1 MSKNDIAALEAEYN
15 HWLAERAPGLTK
27 VDPFEFFC
35 ADQLLKDFRLSD
47 EDILSGIVG
56 KSNDG
61 GTDSL
66 FFLVGQKL
74 VQDDTDVPDQRGLT
88 VNLIFI
94 QSKGGDG
101 FSPLGVDR
109 FQVLTDDILDLQ
121 RQPTKYGR
129 TYHKDLL
136 HRIKIFKEAFQ
147 KLSLP
152 RLVVDYYYV
161 TRLDVVENQDC
172 ITAAERVEATVRKHF
187 SQAEVHP
194 FHFVNAAKLYTQLY
208 KRPASEKSLHFVE
221 LVGLDEGWI
230 GLVRLKDFYTFLKGD
245 DRGII
250 DRLFEDNVR
259 GFQRDTRVNVSIY
272 DTLERPAEMPEFW
285 LLNNG
290 ITILSPD
297 AQTGGGKVLKITDPQ
312 IVNGLQT
319 SRQIF
324 SYFNAGQSIPDND
337 NRRIL
342 VKVIKNSD
350 EDTRDQI
357 IRATNNQNPMPSEAL
372 FTTSRIHKQIE
383 ATFKA
388 NGLYYERR
396 RGYYRDQKKPIAKI
410 VSALSVVQAIVAIIE
425 RSPNVAQGRPRDY
438 INDKDKRYKIFGHDD
453 YDDSR
458 PMDKEVAKHQPYD
471 LSIYLQCARI
481 VRRVDKFLDIP
492 KLKLD
497 NEAKRNILFYL
508 ARYVACAATGS
519 AYSPPGDIVRIDVD
533 ALTDDFLR
541 EGLKVVKR
549 IYKRYGGNDEAGK
562 SPRMVSALDKW
573 LVQKFSPPNVQE
585 DKKSRKSP
593 TSGSSA
599 M

>member
-1 MSKNDIAALEAEYN
+1 L
-15 HWLAERAPGLTK
+15 P
-27 VDPFEFFC
+27 
-35 ADQLLKDFRLSD
+35 
-47 EDILSGIVG
+47 
-56 KSNDG
+56 
-61 GTDSL
+61 
-66 FFLVGQKL
+66 
-74 VQDDTDVPDQRGLT
+74 
-88 VNLIFI
+88 IFI
-94 QSKGGDG
+94 QSKEGDG
-101 FSPLGVDR
+101 FSPLAVDR

-121 RQPTKYGR
+121 RQPANYGR

-136 HRIKIFKEAFQ
+136 QRIKIFKDTFP

-161 TRLDVVENQDC
+161 TRLDATENHDC
-172 ITAAERVEATVRKHF
+172 TTAAERVEATVKKHF

-194 FHFVNAAKLYTQLY
+194 FHFINGAKLYTQLY
-208 KRPASEKSLHFVE
+208 MRPVSDKSLQFVE

-230 GLVRLKDFYTFLKGD
+230 GLVRLKDFFTFLKAAE
-245 DRGII
+245 RGII
-250 DRLFEDNVR
+250 DRLFDENVR
-259 GFQRDTRVNVSIY
+259 GFQRDTRVNLSIY
-272 DTLERPAEMPEFW
+272 NTLARSTEMPEFW

-297 AQTGGGKVLKITDPQ
+297 AQTAGGKVLKITDPQ

-324 SYFNAGQSIPDND
+324 SYFSAGLDIPDND
-337 NRRIL
+337 TRRIL

-350 EDTRDQI
+350 EDIRDQI

-372 FTTSRIHKQIE
+372 FTTARIHKQIE
-383 ATFKA
+383 AVFKA

-396 RGYYRDQKKPIAKI
+396 KGYYRDQKKPIAKI
-410 VSALSVVQAIVAIIE
+410 VSALSVVQAVVAIME

-438 INDKDKRYKIFGHDD
+438 INDKDKRFKIFGHDE

-458 PMDKEVAKHQPYD
+458 PMDKEVEEHRPYD
-471 LSIYLQCARI
+471 LSIYLQCVRI

-492 KLKLD
+492 ALKLD

-508 ARYVACAATGS
+508 ARYAACAATRN
-519 AYSPPGDIVRIDVD
+519 AYSPPGELLRVDAD
-533 ALTDDFLR
+533 ALTDDFLK

-562 SPRMVSALDKW
+562 SPRMVKALDKW
-573 LVQKFSPPNVQE
+573 LVQTFSPPNPQGV
-585 DKKSRKSP
+585 KK
-593 TSGSSA
+593 
-599 M
+599 